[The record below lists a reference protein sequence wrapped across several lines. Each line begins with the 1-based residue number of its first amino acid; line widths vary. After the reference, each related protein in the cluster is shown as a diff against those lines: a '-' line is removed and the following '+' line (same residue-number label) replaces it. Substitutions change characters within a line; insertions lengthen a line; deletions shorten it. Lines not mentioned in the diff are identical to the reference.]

1 MQAKKELS
9 IIIVNY
15 NKYDLTQRC
24 IESVI
29 DTISNIEYEI
39 IVVDNCST
47 NESYKQLK
55 LMNNNNNRINII
67 RNIQN
72 KGFGYGNNKGVEL
85 SKYDNILLLNPDVIV
100 LDGAISKMLDRILY
114 DKSIGVIG
122 SKLLNEDLTLQYSCR
137 RFLPLNKFILA
148 RTPLK
153 NFISKKIIEE
163 INSHYLMMDYDHISE
178 KEVDWLMG
186 SCLMLR
192 KKDFL
197 EIGGFSKEY
206 FMYFED
212 VDLCYKLI
220 KSEKRVLYYPE
231 ASMIHLHEQASVK
244 KINKLTFIHLQSMI
258 KFYMKVTLKRKK

>member
-1 MQAKKELS
+1 MQAKRELS

-15 NKYDLTQRC
+15 NKYELTQRC

-29 DTISNIEYEI
+29 NTILDIEYEI
-39 IVVDNCST
+39 IVVDNCSA
-47 NESYKQLK
+47 NESYKKLK
-55 LMNNNNNRINII
+55 QMNKNNEKVNII
-67 RNIQN
+67 ANAQN
-72 KGFGYGNNKGVEL
+72 KGFGYGNNRGVEL
-85 SKYDNILLLNPDVIV
+85 CKYDNILLLNPDVIA
-100 LDGAISKMLDRILY
+100 LENAISKMLDRILD
-114 DKSIGVIG
+114 DKSIGIIG

-153 NFISKKIIEE
+153 NFIRKDIVEIID
-163 INSHYLMMDYDHISE
+163 SQYLMKDYDHKEE
-178 KEVDWLMG
+178 KDVDWLMG

-197 EIGGFSKEY
+197 DVGGFSKEY

-220 KSEKRVLYYPE
+220 KTRKRVLYYPE

-244 KINKLTFIHLQSMI
+244 KINKLTFIHLQSMF
-258 KFYMKVTLKRKK
+258 KFYKKIIINGL